1 LGNLQ
6 AVSLAP
12 PLAGLFLRGRPGRC
26 YKPGGGLPDKIC
38 SFRLNFLQTNQD
50 DPRSKTGDPGGKERA
65 MAARSGTVEVP
76 VLIVGA
82 GPVGLA
88 LAADLGS
95 RGVSCLVV
103 EQGEGPADHPRASA
117 LNARS
122 MEFMRRYGVAEAVRA
137 ASAPEDFPHTALYCT
152 SLIGFEV
159 ARIERP
165 NHGGKGP
172 TAASPERP
180 QRCNQIWL
188 DPILRDL
195 AAGFASVTLRY
206 RCRFEALR
214 EEGGCVIASA
224 HDLAADAPIRIAAQ
238 YVIDCSGGHSP
249 IRRALGINMSG
260 SPQIGHHLS
269 IFVRAP
275 ALWRHHDK
283 GKAALIT
290 FVEPIGLWRNLV
302 ILDGRELYRFGVRGK
317 EFYDAPESV
326 DADRLFEEVVGKPVP
341 HEVISI
347 RRWTARNVVADRYRA
362 GRVFL
367 AGDAAHLNHPSSGLG
382 LNTGLGD
389 AVDLA
394 WKLEATLAGWGGP
407 GLLDS
412 YESERHPVGVR
423 NVGHAGA
430 THETDRR
437 QKPHPEIAADT
448 AAGAAARRAMGEALV
463 RAQTGKF
470 ITDGIALGYRYEG
483 SPICWPDNGAAPP
496 LTVSDYHPTT
506 YPGSRA
512 PHAWLADGQS
522 TIDAFGRGFVL
533 LRLGEEAPDPSALAR
548 AFDERRVPLAIQSIP
563 DPAIGELYERR
574 LVLVRPDGHV
584 AWRGNALPADPRALA
599 DCVRGACPRPDPNP
613 LPDHARLAGAES

>member
-1 LGNLQ
+1 M
-6 AVSLAP
+6 AVRS
-12 PLAGLFLRGRPGRC
+12 
-26 YKPGGGLPDKIC
+26 
-38 SFRLNFLQTNQD
+38 QTQ
-50 DPRSKTGDPGGKERA
+50 EIA
-65 MAARSGTVEVP
+65 

-95 RGVSCLVV
+95 RGVPCVVV

-117 LNARS
+117 INARS
-122 MEFMRRYGVAEAVRA
+122 MEFMRRYGAAEAVRA

-152 SLIGFEV
+152 SLTGFEI

-165 NHGGKGP
+165 HHGGRGP

-195 AAGFASVTLRY
+195 AQGFASVTLRY
-206 RCRFEALR
+206 RCRFDELAQ
-214 EEGGCVIASA
+214 ENGCVIARA
-224 HDLAADAPIRIAAQ
+224 HDLVADAPVEIAAQ

-249 IRRALGINMSG
+249 IRRAFGINMSG
-260 SPQIGHHLS
+260 SPHVGHHLS

-275 ALWRHHDK
+275 QLWEHHDK

-290 FVEPIGLWRNLV
+290 FVEPSGLWRNLV
-302 ILDGRELYRFGVRGK
+302 MLDGRELYRFGVRGK
-317 EFYDAPESV
+317 EFYDAPECV

-341 HEVISI
+341 HEVLSI
-347 RRWTARNVVADRYRA
+347 RRWTARNVVANRYQI

-394 WKLEATLAGWGGP
+394 WKLEATLAGWGART
-407 GLLDS
+407 LLDS
-412 YESERHPVGVR
+412 YETERHPVGVR
-423 NVGHAGA
+423 NVAHAGA
-430 THETDRR
+430 THETDR
-437 QKPHPEIAADT
+437 QQEPHPEIAVDT
-448 AAGAAARRAMGEALV
+448 AAGAAARRTMGDALV
-463 RAQTGKF
+463 RAQTSKF
-470 ITDGIALGYRYEG
+470 ITDGISLGYRYDN
-483 SPICWPDNGAAPP
+483 SPICWPEEAPAPP
-496 LTVSDYHPTT
+496 LTVSDYRPST
-506 YPGSRA
+506 YAGSRA

-522 TIDAFGRGFVL
+522 IIDAFGRGFVL
-533 LRLGEEAPDPSALAR
+533 LRLGEQAPDPSALAG
-548 AFDERRVPLAIQSIP
+548 AFEERGVPLRILSIA
-563 DPAIGELYERR
+563 DPTIHDLYERR

-584 AWRGNALPADPRALA
+584 AWRGNAPPQEPRKLV
-599 DCVRGACPRPDPNP
+599 DRVRGA
-613 LPDHARLAGAES
+613 